1 MSDTAAPPRIARF
14 PGRVVLE
21 LTPLCNLAC
30 RMCPRHYIKDT
41 DGFMAPE
48 LFRKLV
54 DEVAQERPDAV
65 LLPFWRGESCMHP
78 QFAELVDYALTK
90 NLRVHLSTNGHYLSP
105 ENCDVFY
112 RCEFLT
118 FSLHSK
124 VGFQNAQKFID
135 AKPDWSKVTTQIS
148 FVDSEK
154 TTQRYFPKY
163 IGDAKLKGFD
173 GIRLY
178 VEHTLGGEFGK
189 NATKAAAPRTFCPKL
204 EESFVVAAD
213 GSYSRCNHIWTPE
226 TTHNLATATIA
237 QVWSSERMQRI
248 RTTYPDEKCAPCDQ
262 WTGHTNG
269 EAWRK
274 KPDGAIQHIVF
285 SPSIQPAR
293 DESDLLL

>member
-1 MSDTAAPPRIARF
+1 MQLPQNIARF
-14 PGRVVLE
+14 PSRIVLE

-41 DGFMAPE
+41 DGYMDAG

-54 DEVAQERPDAV
+54 DEIAHERPDAIV
-65 LLPFWRGESCMHP
+65 LPFWRGESCMHP
-78 QFAELVDYALTK
+78 QFAELVDYAMSK
-90 NLRVHLSTNGHYLSP
+90 GLRVHLSTNGHYMTP
-105 ENCDVFY
+105 EIVDVFH

-124 VGFQNAQKFID
+124 TGFENAQKFID
-135 AKPDWSKVTTQIS
+135 AKPDWSKVITQIS

-154 TTQRYFPKY
+154 TTKRYFPGY
-163 IGDAKLKGFD
+163 ISDPQLKGFH

-189 NATKAAAPRTFCPKL
+189 NAQTITGTRTFCPKL
-204 EESFVVAAD
+204 EQSFAVAAD

-226 TTHNLATATIA
+226 TTANLNNTSIA
-237 QVWSSERMQRI
+237 EVFAGERMNQI
-248 RTTYPDEKCAPCDQ
+248 RNEYPDNKCAPCDQ

-269 EAWRK
+269 EAWRRQQ
-274 KPDGAIQHIVF
+274 DGVIKHLVF
-285 SPSIQPAR
+285 SPASP
-293 DESDLLL
+293 DVTEE